1 MKGTALAEKVAIGTL
16 VALILTSVGAAYA
29 ESVTYSG
36 VTFPNGDI
44 AFADRVVDYVAASC
58 VRDAYDDPEEAL
70 GPPDASCGPGCVG
83 CDGCDTNAV
92 SLGFRL
98 SELDIRGYLIVEFV
112 DNALTDGTGDDLF
125 LYITN
130 GKPAIVEISA
140 DGFTWIDVGQTV
152 GYPGAIDIGPYA
164 TSGALYRYVRL
175 TDVPADE
182 DHSDCPGPSIDAIG
196 AMGPGQQQSSPL
208 IGEVFGSLELQP
220 IGELAIAISDA
231 PDSILIILDASS
243 SMEETVDG
251 ELKIDVAKE
260 VLVDLLED
268 LPDGAMVGMRVFSG
282 CSNIYLLS
290 PISPLDAAWLSGEIL
305 AIEPRGATPIAD
317 ALILAKQDLTT
328 VTGEKMILLITDGME
343 TCKGDPVTAA
353 QDLITSGY
361 DLRINVVGFDVSR
374 NVAARDQLMEI
385 AQTTGGLY
393 FDADSSDE
401 LRQAISLSAPFSYTV
416 YDENGIEVYSGR
428 LGGDAPEL
436 SVGIY
441 TVVIGT
447 DPEIVV
453 ENVVVEEQQT
463 TTITV
468 EASNGGFEAEISN

>member
-1 MKGTALAEKVAIGTL
+1 MKGTALAEKIVIGALMTL
-16 VALILTSVGAAYA
+16 VLTSVGAAYA

-36 VTFPNGDI
+36 VTFPNGDV
-44 AFADRVVDYVAASC
+44 AFADRVVDYLAASC

-70 GPPDASCGPGCVG
+70 GPPDASCAPGCVG

-98 SELDIRGYLIVEFV
+98 SELDVRGYLIVQFV

-125 LYITN
+125 IYITN

-140 DGFTWIDVGQTV
+140 DGINYINVGQTV
-152 GYPGAIDIGPYA
+152 GYPGTIDIGPYA
-164 TSGALYRYVRL
+164 TSGQLYRFVRL
-175 TDVPADE
+175 SDVPADE
-182 DHSDCPGPSIDAIG
+182 DHSACPGPSIDAIG
-196 AMGPGQQQSSPL
+196 AMGPEQESGAL

-220 IGELAIAISDA
+220 IGQLAIALGTA

-251 ELKIDVAKE
+251 QVKIDVAKE
-260 VLVDLLED
+260 VLVDLVED
-268 LPDGAMVGMRVFSG
+268 LPVGALVGMRVFSG

-290 PISPLDAAWLSGEIL
+290 PIAPLDRAWLTGEIL

-317 ALILAKQDLTT
+317 ALILARQDLSS
-328 VTGEKMILLITDGME
+328 VAGEKLILLITDGME
-343 TCKGDPVTAA
+343 TCKGDPVVAA

-374 NVAARDQLMEI
+374 NETARDQLMQI
-385 AQTTGGLY
+385 AEATGGLY
-393 FDADSSDE
+393 FDADSSEE
-401 LRQAISLSAPFSYTV
+401 LRTAISLSAPFSYTV
-416 YDENGIEVYSGR
+416 YDENGIEVFSGR

-436 SVGIY
+436 AVGTY
-441 TVVIGT
+441 RVVIAT
-447 DPEIVV
+447 DPVIVI
-453 ENVVVEEQQT
+453 EDVVVEEQKT

-468 EASNGGFEAEISN
+468 EAANGSYEAEVAD